1 MPQQRTAVRPAVNG
15 ITEGVIWKQLLLF
28 FFPILL
34 GSFFQQMYNTVD
46 AMIVGRFA
54 GKLALAAVGSTGAF
68 VSMLFGFFVGVASG
82 ATVILSQ
89 FYGARNNKGI
99 HDAVHT
105 GVALALLAGLLVTG
119 LGLLSAAPMLRLM
132 RVPDDTYAD
141 ALVYIRT
148 FFSGMAACTLYNV
161 GAGILRAL
169 GDSRRPLYFL
179 IVSCVT
185 NIVLDLLFVAV
196 FHWGVF
202 GAAFATVISQAISA
216 ALVVLCLMRRDDA
229 SRLKLREI
237 RIEGSIFKDI
247 LHIGIPAGM
256 QSVMYSVSN
265 MIIQTSIN
273 SFGSD
278 TVAAWTALGRMD
290 SVVWLVMGAF
300 GTAITTFVGQNFGA
314 QRYDRMRRSTRICLV
329 MAIGATL
336 TLSALILA
344 FGRHLLGLFTTDAAV
359 LELGAMMI
367 RRISPFYT
375 AYVAVEVLSGTIRG
389 TGDSVRPVIF
399 IACGTCLLRILW
411 VSVCMRLGLGFESVI
426 LTYAVSWG
434 VTSVIFIVYYLRGN
448 WLKRR
453 ISAMG
458 YAPEVRG

>member
-1 MPQQRTAVRPAVNG
+1 MPQNRTVVNG

-89 FYGARNNKGI
+89 FYGARDWKGV
-99 HDAVHT
+99 HGAVHT
-105 GVALALLAGLLVTG
+105 GVALALLAGVLVTA
-119 LGLLSAAPMLRLM
+119 LGLILAVPVLRLM
-132 RVPDDTYAD
+132 RVPEDTYAG
-141 ALVYIRT
+141 ALTYIRT
-148 FFSGMAACTLYNV
+148 FFSGMIACTVYNV

-202 GAAFATVISQAISA
+202 GAAFATVISQAVSA
-216 ALVVLCLMRRDDA
+216 VLVVLCLMRREDA
-229 SRLKLREI
+229 SCLVLKEI
-237 RIEGSIFKDI
+237 RVEMSIFRDI

-329 MAIGATL
+329 MALGATL
-336 TLSALILA
+336 TLSALILT
-344 FGRHLLGLFTTDAAV
+344 FGRNLIGLFTTDPAV
-359 LELGAMMI
+359 IDLGAMMV

-399 IACGTCLLRILW
+399 IACGTCLLRIVW
-411 VSVCMRLGLGFESVI
+411 VAVCMRLGLGFEAVI
-426 LTYAVSWG
+426 LTYAVSWS

-453 ISAMG
+453 IAAMG
-458 YAPEVRG
+458 YVPEKRAA